1 MLYSRYALTEVCVE
15 LYAVLTCV
23 GWSAF
28 VEANLKTVATKTS
41 TSSATELLLLRR
53 EEASMALMALFGSQP
68 FPNPS
73 GGDFLD
79 PVLSLV
85 STCSTPFVRE
95 LKKNCKVRDCER
107 IHIPPWETKVPAGKG
122 YVSSQESITL
132 LNVNL
137 EGSLYCQAS
146 RRQVSSLLA
155 SALERMVHRAFH
167 AWHSLKVEI

>member
-1 MLYSRYALTEVCVE
+1 MLYSRRALI
-15 LYAVLTCV
+15 LTCV

-85 STCSTPFVRE
+85 STCSTPFVSE
-95 LKKNCKVRDCER
+95 LKKKLQSER
-107 IHIPPWETKVPAGKG
+107 
-122 YVSSQESITL
+122 L
-132 LNVNL
+132 
-137 EGSLYCQAS
+137 
-146 RRQVSSLLA
+146 
-155 SALERMVHRAFH
+155 
-167 AWHSLKVEI
+167 